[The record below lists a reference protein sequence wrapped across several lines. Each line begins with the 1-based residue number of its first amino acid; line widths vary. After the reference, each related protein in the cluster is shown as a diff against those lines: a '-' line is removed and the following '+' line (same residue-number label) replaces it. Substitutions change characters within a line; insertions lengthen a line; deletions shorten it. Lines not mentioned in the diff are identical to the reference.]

1 MAQCSAP
8 LTAQHGGASVHSA
21 PAPTRRRFL
30 ARSLAWAGAASLP
43 AWAMAQTATPSLLL
57 MAGAGYKRPMEA
69 ICAAF
74 TQSTGIAVERS
85 YGNLQQVFAQARAS
99 GRVDVLVGDTDFIDK
114 AKDLAVPQRLLLG
127 QGVMV
132 LAGRRGLTLPECSSG
147 HSQAL
152 EWLKQPGLS
161 LAMPNTQQAI
171 YGHAAQQWL
180 QAQGRWEAEQTRV
193 KIVGT
198 VPQVAAYLT
207 SGQVD
212 LGFINLTEALALQE
226 QLGGFVRLPAGAE
239 SYRQIDIVAALPA
252 VTDAPA
258 MQASREAFVQFL
270 KSPTAQN
277 LLRQAGL

>member
-1 MAQCSAP
+1 MAQRSAS
-8 LTAQHGGASVHSA
+8 LTAQHGGAPVHTASA
-21 PAPTRRRFL
+21 PNRRRFL
-30 ARSLAWAGAASLP
+30 ARSLALAGAASVP
-43 AWAMAQTATPSLLL
+43 TWSVAQTAPTSLLL

-114 AKDLAVPQRLLLG
+114 AKDLALPQRLLLG
-127 QGVMV
+127 QGAMV
-132 LAGRRGLTLPECSSG
+132 LAGRRGLTLPEGSSG
-147 HSQAL
+147 HIQAL

-180 QAQGRWEAEQTRV
+180 QAQGRWEAEQARV

-252 VTDAPA
+252 ATDAPA
-258 MQASREAFVQFL
+258 MQASHEAFVQFL